1 MEEPPHQ
8 IDGWKIAAAT
18 PRIPFVIAA
27 PTVPGFPVCLPSIG
41 FEETRKV
48 STSGDRFLDRVG
60 RTVGESW
67 IGEMKG
73 INMYKYVYNIYIY
86 HNIYIYVCVSPG

>member
-27 PTVPGFPVCLPSIG
+27 PTVPGFLVCLRSKG

-48 STSGDRFLDRVG
+48 STSGDRFLDGVG

-86 HNIYIYVCVSPG
+86 HNIYIYMCVSPG